1 MRALILGIL
10 LSISLNAF
18 SQQVIFEGTPVKKI
32 ETTEMTSSTMLLTEA
47 QGKEYKVKIVKEG
60 ENYYWASRGNLQVV
74 PMVSGSYITFMAVN
88 GAGYVRTYTSEALQ
102 ILVPALK
109 AMPAEEQ
116 AKNFF
121 YLEHLVHQMGSIT
134 YYGR

>member
-1 MRALILGIL
+1 MCNLILGIL
-10 LSISLNAF
+10 LSISSNAF

-32 ETTEMTSSTMLLTEA
+32 EITEMTSSTTILTEA
-47 QGKEYKVKIVKEG
+47 QGKDYKVKIVKEG

-88 GAGYVRTYTSEALQ
+88 SAGYVRTYTSEALQ

-109 AMPAEEQ
+109 AMPAEDQ

-121 YLEHLVHQMGSIT
+121 YFEHFVHQMGSIT